1 MNSTPSIRWLV
12 ALRAEAKEIISQYEL
27 KSFEHQGPY
36 QIFKSKKY
44 DIWLIISGIGKVN
57 AAAASAYLFLKSKA
71 TPWSIWINFGI
82 AGFEKNYGTIFK
94 IDKIISQ
101 SNNKTF
107 FPSKVIK
114 DKIEYA
120 SLLTV
125 DRAQENYSENYMYDM
140 EGSGFFE
147 TTSKIASHDLI
158 LVLKIVSDNSKNKV
172 TNINKDNID
181 CLVKKNILAVK
192 NCLKNL
198 IDLSEEIYI
207 SKQKPKS
214 FYELTSKY
222 SFTFSQKIVLEDLL
236 KKWQLLFPKRKLDVI
251 INDCKDSK
259 SVIFKLKSKIDET
272 AISWS

>member
-27 KSFEHQGPY
+27 KSFEHEGPY
-36 QIFKSKKY
+36 QIFKSTKY
-44 DIWLIISGIGKVN
+44 DIWLIISGIGNVN

-158 LVLKIVSDNSKNKV
+158 LVLKIVSDNSNNKI
-172 TNINKDNID
+172 TSINKDNID

-192 NCLKNL
+192 KCLKNL
-198 IDLSEEIYI
+198 IDLSE
-207 SKQKPKS
+207 
-214 FYELTSKY
+214 
-222 SFTFSQKIVLEDLL
+222 
-236 KKWQLLFPKRKLDVI
+236 
-251 INDCKDSK
+251 
-259 SVIFKLKSKIDET
+259 
-272 AISWS
+272 